1 MWRLLPPTGGC
12 RSSCPPGDRYRAD
25 VLAAIIWGLVQGLT
39 EFLPISSSGH
49 LVVVP
54 AFLEKMG
61 MEIAPPSLAVSAVLH
76 LGTLVAVLIYFRS
89 DVMRV
94 LRFRSNPE
102 GRKLLVLVAIGTIP
116 AVVGLPLESTLDQF
130 QETVSNVGWTLMAT
144 GVILIVGQRLAVG
157 TRTLIDGRVPDA
169 VVVGIAQ
176 AFALIPGI
184 SRSGITISAGNG
196 RGFQPVQAARF
207 SFLLGIP
214 AIAGAGLSQLPE
226 LLDAGQLG
234 VEMVVGLVVA
244 ALSGYLAIAWL
255 LAALRRT
262 GLLPFAAYCLAV
274 GIATVIV
281 F

>member
-1 MWRLLPPTGGC
+1 M
-12 RSSCPPGDRYRAD
+12 
-25 VLAAIIWGLVQGLT
+25 LAAIIWGLVQGLT

-54 AFLEKMG
+54 AFLAKAG
-61 MEIAPPSLAVSAVLH
+61 IDVAPPDLAVSAVLH
-76 LGTLVAVLIYFRS
+76 LGTLAAVLVYFRS
-89 DVMRV
+89 DVARA
-94 LRFRSNPE
+94 LRFRSDPE
-102 GRKLLVLVAIGTIP
+102 GRKVLLLVAIGTLP
-116 AVVGLPLESTLDQF
+116 ALVGLPLESTLDSF

-144 GVILIVGQRLAVG
+144 GAILVVGQRLAKG
-157 TRTLIDGRVPDA
+157 TRTLMDGRIPDA

-196 RGFQPVQAARF
+196 RLFRPVEAARF

-214 AIAGAGLSQLPE
+214 AIAGAGLIQLPE
-226 LLDAGQLG
+226 LIDAGVLNA
-234 VEMVVGLVVA
+234 ELAVGLVVA
-244 ALSGYLAIAWL
+244 AVSGYFAIAWL

-274 GIATVIV
+274 GLATVLV